1 MPLKGSRNI
10 LKRCILL
17 ALLSQTLP
25 ASAEQIWQ
33 SKPWIR
39 KYPCSRGYQGIGPIE
54 ITPFWIDSF
63 RGSWNMDSERNSA
76 TLEVN
81 ILAVHNASLMS
92 CENIDVSSLRN
103 SIDFQVLG
111 RSVGKLENFSNNC
124 PLPITDTL
132 TP

>member
-1 MPLKGSRNI
+1 
-10 LKRCILL
+10 
-17 ALLSQTLP
+17 
-25 ASAEQIWQ
+25 
-33 SKPWIR
+33 
-39 KYPCSRGYQGIGPIE
+39 
-54 ITPFWIDSF
+54 
-63 RGSWNMDSERNSA
+63 MDSERNSA

-103 SIDFQVLG
+103 SIDFQDLG